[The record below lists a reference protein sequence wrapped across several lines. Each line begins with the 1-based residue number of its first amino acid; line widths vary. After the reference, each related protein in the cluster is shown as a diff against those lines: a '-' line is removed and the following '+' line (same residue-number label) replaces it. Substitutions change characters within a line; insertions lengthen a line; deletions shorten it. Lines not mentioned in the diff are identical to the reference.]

1 MRIVMIGPFGLRPKG
16 TMSVRALPLAKA
28 LVARG
33 HRVDILMP
41 PWSCPQD
48 SGREWEEDGVGI
60 HNITLPPRLPLLWH
74 LIVTWLLMRRALA
87 LRPDVI
93 HCFKPKGYAG
103 LAAMAFWFLR
113 RLTKTRLVVDS
124 DDWEGRGGWNEVEP
138 YTGLQ
143 RRFFAWQER
152 WGLTHCDALTVASR
166 ALETIVWSLGVAPSK
181 VFYVPN
187 GVLRERMAGG
197 RGAGEQRSEE
207 VRQGLRS
214 TQAPGSVHKAPLGLG
229 LTGRRPLYAEPGGFS
244 PGRGDDEKS
253 PPLLRKRALRPT
265 VLLYTRFF
273 EFQVERVVGVFQRVL
288 AEVPEAKLLVV
299 GRGFFG
305 EEERLR
311 ELMQEAGMAHCL
323 IYADWVEPE
332 ELPAY
337 FAAADVAIYPY
348 DDTLINRTKCAVKL
362 IDLMAAGV
370 PVVAD
375 DVGQNGEYIEHGISG
390 LLVPPGETDTFASS
404 VVKLLRDESLRAKL
418 GRGAQKRVF
427 EEFDWGKLAVRVEE
441 AYRGAKDR

>member
-1 MRIVMIGPFGLRPKG
+1 MRIVMIGLFGLKPKG

-28 LVARG
+28 LVAKG
-33 HRVDILMP
+33 HQVDIIMP
-41 PWSCPQD
+41 PWSYPQD

-60 HNITLPPRLPLLWH
+60 CNVALPLRFPLIPH
-74 LIVTWLLMRRALA
+74 LIVTWRLVRQALA
-87 LRPDVI
+87 LRPDVV

-103 LAAMAFWFLR
+103 LTALAFWFLKR
-113 RLTKTRLVVDS
+113 LGLTKARLVVDS
-124 DDWEGRGGWNEVEP
+124 DDWEGKGGWNEIEP

-166 ALETIVWSLGVAPSK
+166 ALETIVWSLGVAPGR

-187 GVLRERMAGG
+187 GVVSSFGFWVSGFE
-197 RGAGEQRSEE
+197 SN
-207 VRQGLRS
+207 
-214 TQAPGSVHKAPLGLG
+214 TQYPISNIQFTDH
-229 LTGRRPLYAEPGGFS
+229 
-244 PGRGDDEKS
+244 
-253 PPLLRKRALRPT
+253 PT

-273 EFQVERVVGVFQRVL
+273 EFAVERVVGIFQRVL
-288 AEVPEAKLLVV
+288 AEVPQARLLVV
-299 GRGFFG
+299 GKGFFG
-305 EEERLR
+305 EETRLV
-311 ELMQEAGMAHCL
+311 ELMREAGMADHLVC
-323 IYADWVEPE
+323 AGWVEPD

-375 DVGQNGEYIEHGISG
+375 DVGQNGEYVVHGVSG
-390 LLVPPGETDTFASS
+390 LLVPVGETNIFARC
-404 VVKLLRDESLRAKL
+404 VVELLRDEGLRERL
-418 GRGAQKRVF
+418 GEEARRRIL
-427 EEFDWGKLAVRVEE
+427 EEFDWGKLVVRVEE
-441 AYRGAKDR
+441 AYRGAEDS